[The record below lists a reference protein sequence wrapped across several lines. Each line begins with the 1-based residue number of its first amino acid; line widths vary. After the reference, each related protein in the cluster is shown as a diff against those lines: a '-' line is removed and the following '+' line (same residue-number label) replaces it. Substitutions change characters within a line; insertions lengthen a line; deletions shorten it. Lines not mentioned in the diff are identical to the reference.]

1 MQMNKTDLVGK
12 SLEADKAWKV
22 PCVWPSV
29 CCCLRFHR
37 TRFWRSGRVQNTRLN
52 WAGWPRL
59 GTGSCSLPPGTST
72 TSATA
77 RTGVTPTQ
85 CSLRISPVCGAACY
99 AGLRCSPVLALIG
112 PVPNGT
118 LHVHLRS
125 YGFTMGA
132 ACVLSPRDHRVSQT
146 SF

>member
-1 MQMNKTDLVGK
+1 MQMNKAELVGK
-12 SLEADKAWKV
+12 SLEASKACKV
-22 PCVWPSV
+22 QRVWPSV

-77 RTGVTPTQ
+77 RTGATPTQ
-85 CSLRISPVCGAACY
+85 CSPRISPVCGAACSS
-99 AGLRCSPVLALIG
+99 AVQSEMFDTNIQANGWLMRTWWCFLVQIQNNWVLDCLI
-112 PVPNGT
+112 
-118 LHVHLRS
+118 
-125 YGFTMGA
+125 
-132 ACVLSPRDHRVSQT
+132 
-146 SF
+146 